1 MQEKRKIISKVK
13 KFLYERPET
22 IYAYLHGSFLEGIF
36 YRDIDIAI
44 YIDYKK
50 MTWDNKFDYCEQ
62 INIEL
67 SKLTRIDI
75 DIQILNDTPLG
86 FYHSVIKNGKLLFSK
101 NDELRVDNNE
111 KKCHEYIDFYE
122 YSLQYLMEIA

>member
-67 SKLTRIDI
+67 
-75 DIQILNDTPLG
+75 
-86 FYHSVIKNGKLLFSK
+86 
-101 NDELRVDNNE
+101 
-111 KKCHEYIDFYE
+111 
-122 YSLQYLMEIA
+122 

>member
-1 MQEKRKIISKVK
+1 MQDKRKIISKVK
-13 KFLYERPET
+13 KFLYKRPET
-22 IYAYLHGSFLEGIF
+22 IYAYLHGSFLDEIL

-50 MTWDNKFDYCEQ
+50 IVLDNKFDYCEQ

-75 DIQILNDTPLG
+75 DIQILNDAPLG
-86 FYHSVIKNGKLLFSK
+86 FYHSVIKNGELLFSK
-101 NDELRVDNNE
+101 NDELRLDIIE
-111 KKCHEYIDFYE
+111 KKIQEYIDFYE